1 MRPLKRNGNCYMER
15 MRIVILTFILGFS
28 VCLSAQGTD
37 AELATYY
44 YQNGEYEK
52 ALLYLEDIYDKDP
65 SDAYFQYYF
74 KSLTEVGRDEDAED
88 LVAKHL
94 KRHKNNLELYVD
106 LGSLMDANG
115 RPDKGEEQY
124 RKAIK
129 ELGSSRSQATKLA
142 NAFVR
147 ISKYELALDTYI
159 KAKRVAKDN
168 YQFSYQVASIYGSMG
183 NHELMIDEY
192 MNLIG
197 ENKSYIRTVQND
209 LSRRFD
215 FQSDD
220 PRVGQLKTS
229 LLRNIKEKPENKTYY
244 EMLIWVFTQRKEFNA
259 AFIQAKAID
268 KRNMED
274 GKRLIALAS
283 LCNNNEA
290 YDVSAKCYGYIVDEK
305 GKGSRYYDTAKS
317 LELVSAKRALTLDLL
332 PSRESVLALEAKFP
346 ETIQSLGPGPESAR
360 LLGVQ
365 AELNGFYLNEGEK
378 AIVLLD
384 SALRSPGTSQEFKA
398 GTKLQLGD
406 VLLTQGYIW
415 DASLYYS
422 QVEKD
427 FKQDALGAEAKFRN
441 ARVSYYAGDFEWAQG
456 QLDVLKASTSKLI
469 SNDAMDLSLLIT
481 DNFNLDTITRP
492 MELFA
497 AADLLTFQNRLDEA
511 LLTLDTLTAE
521 YPGHTLD
528 DEIIYQK
535 ATIAKKRGEWDTASE
550 YLMEIVELY
559 FDDILADNALFDLAQ
574 MQERVFFDEAKAM
587 ELYKRLFIDYP
598 NSLYVAE
605 SRKRF
610 RFLRGDDLSSPEII
624 DDVAPEIKSIEN

>member
-1 MRPLKRNGNCYMER
+1 MRTLF
-15 MRIVILTFILGFS
+15 LTLVLLLS
-28 VCLSAQGTD
+28 VGAYTQGTD

-52 ALLYLEDIYDKDP
+52 ALLYLEDIYNKEP
-65 SDAYFQYYF
+65 SDTYFQYYLR
-74 KSLTEVGRDEDAED
+74 SLTEVGRNDDAED
-88 LVAKHL
+88 LVTKHL
-94 KRHKNNLELYVD
+94 KKRKNDLVLYVD
-106 LGSLMDANG
+106 LGNLMELNG
-115 RPDKGEEQY
+115 RPDKAEEQY
-124 RKAIK
+124 EKAIK
-129 ELGSSRSQATKLA
+129 ELGSSRSQTIKLA
-142 NAFVR
+142 NAF
-147 ISKYELALDTYI
+147 IQKSKYEFALDTYE
-159 KAKRVAKDN
+159 KARREAKD
-168 YQFSYQVASIYGSMG
+168 SYSYSYEVASLYGTMG

-197 ENKSYIRTVQND
+197 SNKGYVRTVQNN
-209 LSRRFD
+209 LSRNFD

-220 PRVGQLKTS
+220 PRVDMLKTS
-229 LLRNIKEKPENKTYY
+229 LLRNIKEKPGDQTYY
-244 EMLIWVFTQRKEFNA
+244 EMLIWLFTQRKEFNA

-268 KRNMED
+268 KRQGED
-274 GKRLIALAS
+274 GRRLIGLAS

-290 YDVSAKCYGYIVDEK
+290 YDVSAKCYGYIVEEK
-305 GKGSRYYDTAKS
+305 GVGSRYYDTAKS

-332 PSRESVLALEAKFP
+332 PSQESVLALEAKFP

-360 LLGVQ
+360 LLTEQ

-384 SALRSPGTSQEFKA
+384 SALRSPGITDEFRA
-398 GTKLQLGD
+398 GCKLQLGD
-406 VLLTQGYIW
+406 ILLAQGYIW

-427 FKQDALGAEAKFRN
+427 FKQDMLGAEAKFRN
-441 ARVSYYAGDFEWAQG
+441 ARVSYYAGDFEWAQA
-456 QLDVLKASTSKLI
+456 QLNVLKASTSKLI

-511 LLTLDTLTAE
+511 LLTLDSLSAE
-521 YPGHTLD
+521 FPVHTLD

-535 ATIAKKRGEWDTASE
+535 AAIAKKRGEWEKASE
-550 YLMEIVELY
+550 YLTEIVDLY
-559 FDDILADNALFDLAQ
+559 FDDILADNALFDLAE
-574 MQERVFFDEAKAM
+574 MQERVFYDEAKAM
-587 ELYKRLFIDYP
+587 ELYKKLFIEYT

-605 SRKRF
+605 ARKRF
-610 RFLRGDDLSSPEII
+610 RFLRGDDMSAPEII
-624 DDVAPEIKSIEN
+624 DGLEPEIKSIEN